1 MSETRTFS
9 VPDMSCEHCRRRIT
23 ETLEQTAGVT
33 AVAVD
38 LAAKRVTV
46 TAEAETGILIT
57 AIENSGYHAE
67 LIS

>member
-23 ETLEQTAGVT
+23 EALEQTAGVT

-38 LAAKRVTV
+38 LSKKLVTV
-46 TAEAETGILIT
+46 TAEAETGTLIT
-57 AIENSGYHAE
+57 AIDTAGYDAE
-67 LIS
+67 EVS